1 MAEQK
6 ISAELRE
13 LSVYNTI
20 LSAIAQGYNKLNDLY
35 AKTGYSR
42 AKISVYMKN
51 LSHFDIV
58 EKVQSF
64 QTGGWENAK
73 KGYTRSKIHLLISG
87 LNLYFRICQIF
98 IC

>member
-1 MAEQK
+1 MTCMQNRIFPCEDQC
-6 ISAELRE
+6 
-13 LSVYNTI
+13 
-20 LSAIAQGYNKLNDLY
+20 LY
-35 AKTGYSR
+35 E
-42 AKISVYMKN
+42 N

-98 IC
+98 IY